1 MATGAVNAG
10 SRGAQVNWRA
20 TLRRAARRATEIGG
34 AGLLLGGMVFL
45 ALALISYH
53 QTDPSGSTAA
63 GGPPANWMGTPG
75 AWAAERALFLFG
87 PISILFLPLL
97 YVGARKLWRLVE
109 EEDSDLPHANHA
121 WWRPIGVLLFAMSLL
136 GTVMALV
143 FTGPGG
149 SLPAGMGG
157 ISGLLGARAIE
168 ALVSLLPEG
177 GRFWAI
183 MVAGLA
189 CLAGGSMLTAG
200 LRARLGQPAD
210 PAGFPASQP

>member
-20 TLRRAARRATEIGG
+20 TLRRALRRAGEIGG

-45 ALALISYH
+45 ALAMVSYH
-53 QTDPSGSTAA
+53 QTDPSWSTAA
-63 GGPPANWMGTPG
+63 GGPPANWMGLPG
-75 AWAAERALFLFG
+75 AWVAERVLFLFG
-87 PISILFLPLL
+87 PISALFLPLL

-109 EEDSDLPHANHA
+109 EEDEDLPHTDHA
-121 WWRPIGVLLFAMSLL
+121 WWRPIGVLLLAMVLL

-168 ALVSLLPEG
+168 ALAAASASAV
-177 GRFWAI
+177 
-183 MVAGLA
+183 VASGA
-189 CLAGGSMLTAG
+189 TWVRWMRS
-200 LRARLGQPAD
+200 
-210 PAGFPASQP
+210 